1 MSITEAVSTKD
12 RILEAAGKL
21 FAEQGFGA
29 TSLRSITA
37 EAGVNLAAV
46 HYHFGS
52 KEGLVRAMFDACFT
66 PLNEERIRSLEAVL
80 QRSGDDAPD
89 LEAVIEAFIR
99 PTLRLY
105 EGQHGHRVILPR
117 LIGRALVEADDS
129 LQGILRPHFE
139 RVREPFMRALHRAL
153 PELSEEELR
162 WRTLFL
168 IGAMAHTMM
177 AEHALLPLFGKGD
190 MRVDTERV
198 FRQLVGF
205 VAAGMRS
212 GGSAGAGGGK
222 P

>member
-1 MSITEAVSTKD
+1 MAITEAVSTKD
-12 RILEAAGKL
+12 RILEAAEKL

-37 EAGVNLAAV
+37 EAGVNLAAI

-52 KEGLVRAMFDACFT
+52 KEGLIRAVFDACLT
-66 PLNEERIRSLEAVL
+66 PLNEERIRSLDAVL
-80 QRSGDDAPD
+80 QKCRDDAPG
-89 LEAVIEAFIR
+89 LESVIEAFIR

-105 EGQHGHRVILPR
+105 EGQHGRRVFLPR
-117 LIGRALVEADDS
+117 LIGRALVEADET

-139 RVREPFMRALHRAL
+139 RVRGPFMMALHRAL

-177 AEHALLPLFGKGD
+177 TEHALLPIFGKGD
-190 MRVDTERV
+190 MKFDTEGV
-198 FRQLVGF
+198 FRQLVDF
-205 VAAGMRS
+205 VAAGMKSR
-212 GGSAGAGGGK
+212 GSAGMGGEK